1 MDLLSLTDI
10 AKLLDM
16 SRAGADKLVKREST
30 FPATVAVLTGRTRVW
45 DREAVERWAMEA
57 GRMQEGK

>member
-30 FPATVAVLTGRTRVW
+30 FPAPVAVLTGRTRVW
-45 DREAVERWAMEA
+45 KRADVERWARET
-57 GRMQEGK
+57 GRIK